1 MECQLLTGA
10 MEEKGRKEGSK
21 GVIYNFKQ
29 VGHGETTF
37 EQRPEGRWGQE
48 FFSFVF
54 NDTYPVPRG
63 VPGMQR
69 AQKTS
74 VLGG

>member
-10 MEEKGRKEGSK
+10 MEEKCRKEGYK

-29 VGHGETTF
+29 SGHRETTF

-54 NDTYPVPRG
+54 NDMYPVPRG
-63 VPGMQR
+63 VPVIRR
-69 AQKTS
+69 AQKKS
-74 VLGG
+74 VLVG